1 MKKIGVVGAGMMGSE
16 IALTFALAGHKVYL
30 TDRSLAQTN
39 AAITNLQAVLSRG
52 IKRGQFEPMQ
62 AERALEC
69 ITTGVELS
77 GYEDCEV
84 VIEAVFEDAV
94 VKGETYQRL
103 VPFLRDDC
111 ILATNTS
118 SISITALSG
127 NLLPKQ
133 RARFLGTHY
142 FSPVTRMPLVEVIPS
157 LDTAAATVDTMFD
170 LLKSVG
176 KEPIRVKDV
185 VGFAVNRVLHMFFIE
200 ATRLVEEGV
209 ISVEDMDKACKL
221 GLGHPIGPFELMD
234 VTTNNLGLEVQDIL
248 HHHYGERFLPRPILR
263 NIVAAGYNG
272 KKYGRGWYKYVEG
285 KRVIE

>member
-16 IALTFALAGHKVYL
+16 IALTFALAGHQVYL

-69 ITTGVELS
+69 ITTGEDLS
-77 GYEDCEV
+77 GYEDCAV

-127 NLLPKQ
+127 NLLPEQ

-157 LDTAAATVDTMFD
+157 LDTAAVTVDTMFD

-221 GLGHPIGPFELMD
+221 GLGHPVGPFELMD

-263 NIVAAGYNG
+263 SIVAAGYNG
-272 KKYGRGWYKYVEG
+272 KKYGRGWYKYVDG
-285 KRVIE
+285 KRVLE